1 MPNNVIHVMLVNQL
15 GSQWLFQVKMEVVTT
30 PVLKTE
36 QGIAKLEV
44 DTLGT
49 PVMIYLLSTFHGLH
63 GI

>member
-1 MPNNVIHVMLVNQL
+1 
-15 GSQWLFQVKMEVVTT
+15 MEVVTT